1 MSLLKENLKK
11 EIEVPIIRDVGYYIR
26 GRRKVWFTSDED
38 LNSYITG
45 TLIKGKSSLWCKAL
59 PSGPDTHRMQPNNE
73 SDMDNLESELSFCEP
88 KQKKKTASEEKR
100 SRIQEILLS
109 SAKTMIPCIVDHSII
124 YGLKQ

>member
-1 MSLLKENLKK
+1 MP
-11 EIEVPIIRDVGYYIR
+11 VIRDVGYYIR
-26 GRRKVWFTSDED
+26 GRRKVWFTSNED

-45 TLIKGKSSLWCKAL
+45 TLIKGKGSLWCKALAL

-73 SDMDNLESELSFCEP
+73 SDMDNSESELSFCES

-100 SRIQEILLS
+100 SHIQDIFTEQCKNQDS
-109 SAKTMIPCIVDHSII
+109 MYSGHSII